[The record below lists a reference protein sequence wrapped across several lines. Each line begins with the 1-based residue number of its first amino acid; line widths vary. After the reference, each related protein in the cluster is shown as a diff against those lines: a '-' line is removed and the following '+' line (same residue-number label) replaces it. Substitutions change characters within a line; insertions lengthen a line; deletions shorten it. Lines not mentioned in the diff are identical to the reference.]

1 MFSVFAQSYINTRR
15 CWENSKQ
22 LYVTT
27 ANSPNPQVCMLW
39 CNFILGS
46 NFIFLCFKLIFIY
59 CHTPKQRKTK
69 FKPRKKFNH
78 KTYTFKI
85 SRHTPVNSKP
95 MSNSC
100 FHDQL
105 TSQLFTYSHANTPL
119 GESESVHCLSYF
131 MKLYC
136 IYQWC
141 YFHGMHMSVCLFFF
155 FNQNFA
161 RKYLRQKVLDHFN
174 TKATVCT
181 SPTLEAQLCCNLKT
195 NIFKQFIEH
204 LFNIYF
210 TSSKGHHQHHK
221 VVIRKYFCFTTA
233 TLFLKSWLN
242 NATMQYLEFYL
253 N

>member
-1 MFSVFAQSYINTRR
+1 MPPPPPPPFELAPPSHLRKLNKRPGANSSIYGKPWVDTEVHCRPCFSAMSDVYYMHMLFKKQEMFSVFAQSYINTRR

-136 IYQWC
+136 IHQWC
-141 YFHGMHMSVCLFFF
+141 YFHGKHMSVCLCFFF
-155 FNQNFA
+155 
-161 RKYLRQKVLDHFN
+161 
-174 TKATVCT
+174 
-181 SPTLEAQLCCNLKT
+181 
-195 NIFKQFIEH
+195 
-204 LFNIYF
+204 
-210 TSSKGHHQHHK
+210 
-221 VVIRKYFCFTTA
+221 
-233 TLFLKSWLN
+233 
-242 NATMQYLEFYL
+242 
-253 N
+253 